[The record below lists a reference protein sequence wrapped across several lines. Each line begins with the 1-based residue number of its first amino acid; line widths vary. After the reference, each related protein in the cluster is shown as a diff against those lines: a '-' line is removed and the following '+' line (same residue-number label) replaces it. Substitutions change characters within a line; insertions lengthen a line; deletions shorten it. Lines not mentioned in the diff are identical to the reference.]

1 MTRIVVAALYHFVSL
16 DNYQELRQPLL
27 RAMLKN
33 NIKGTLLLA
42 QEGINGT
49 VAGSQS
55 SVDRLLEWIRADN
68 RLQDV
73 RCKFSYD
80 D

>member
-1 MTRIVVAALYHFVSL
+1 MTSIVVAALYHFVSL
-16 DNYQELRQPLL
+16 DNYRDLRQPLL
-27 RAMLKN
+27 KTMLKN

-55 SVDRLLEWIRADN
+55 
-68 RLQDV
+68 
-73 RCKFSYD
+73 
-80 D
+80 